1 MNTILTQQLF
11 NQYCNDYYLTN
22 QTNALNQATLA
33 TLPTT
38 IKNVELSLNT
48 MLNGR
53 LYKRYNPANLQ
64 FNGVAN
70 LSAEAEQD
78 TLYSL
83 LTEAVLYKIQTGA
96 FVNVSNTFGG
106 NITGLNHF
114 QSSNSNVI
122 GLRNDIRDKL
132 VALNLYKNANY
143 TNPTVNQP
151 PQLLNDNPLTIQQ
164 ASAINSWLSTN
175 NFTLGGS
182 WNFGN
187 LNIDGTPINTYVDNL
202 INQSEGSA
210 NSVLINYLPNT
221 QVPLITQ
228 KDITNWNTWYQNAVG
243 SYQGLSKILQNY
255 ITNAP
260 AGTGNPVPLIT
271 SQDITNWNNAA
282 TSASGNVDTLQ
293 NYINGPVPLITTLD
307 INNWNS
313 VANNAPTILSNY
325 LPNTVLPIIKQ
336 SDITNWNNNNAVLKN
351 YLPSTEIPLITQTD
365 ITKWNS
371 NSGTTITTTT
381 YTLTI
386 TNKWSIDFNSYGQM
400 SLTESTA
407 VWSPDPTANNILA
420 VVKPNQTLPQTEP
433 SIEVGFIIGTGTL
446 ISAFLYPDNGS
457 NYNSWTNINN
467 VTLPTNWY
475 SNTGLNVY
483 SGNTYFVYAN
493 WGTYGGSTCQPVY
506 IATNGMV
513 RFNLNFNYF
522 ADYDGSG
529 TAPSS
534 PTQTFT
540 EVATFMIDVVIAK

>member
-22 QTNALNQATLA
+22 KTNALNQATLA
-33 TLPTT
+33 TLPST

-53 LYKRYNPANLQ
+53 LYKKYNPANLQ
-64 FNGVAN
+64 FNGTAN
-70 LSAEAEQD
+70 LSSEAEQD

-114 QSSNSNVI
+114 QSSNSNII

-151 PQLLNDNPLTIQQ
+151 PQLLNDNPLTVQQ

-210 NSVLINYLPNT
+210 NSVLLNYLPNT
-221 QVPLITQ
+221 QVPLITTT
-228 KDITNWNTWYQNAVG
+228 DITNWNTWYQNAVG
-243 SYQGLSKILQNY
+243 SYQGLTQILQNY

-271 SQDITNWNNAA
+271 SPDITNWNA
-282 TSASGNVDTLQ
+282 TSTTQTKILNILTNYYGTGQNVIEVPTITQVDLNKWNDTATNVATVLQ
-293 NYINGPVPLITTLD
+293 NYWPNTAI
-307 INNWNS
+307 
-313 VANNAPTILSNY
+313 PTI
-325 LPNTVLPIIKQ
+325 
-336 SDITNWNNNNAVLKN
+336 
-351 YLPSTEIPLITQTD
+351 TQAD

-371 NSGTTITTTT
+371 NSGSSSGSTITTTT

-386 TNKWSIDFNSYGQM
+386 TNNWSIEFTSNGGQMMLTSTSVLCSPDMSADGLSLTWNPTTTLPSSEPNITFNLTGANKTILNTFLYPGVNNNSNTWTNIGSMSLPSNWENNCDLYFYNSGQQFTYANWYIYGNNIFPFYVPNNQLLIDFNY
-400 SLTESTA
+400 T
-407 VWSPDPTANNILA
+407 I
-420 VVKPNQTLPQTEP
+420 
-433 SIEVGFIIGTGTL
+433 
-446 ISAFLYPDNGS
+446 Y
-457 NYNSWTNINN
+457 
-467 VTLPTNWY
+467 
-475 SNTGLNVY
+475 Y
-483 SGNTYFVYAN
+483 SG
-493 WGTYGGSTCQPVY
+493 
-506 IATNGMV
+506 
-513 RFNLNFNYF
+513 
-522 ADYDGSG
+522 SG
-529 TAPSS
+529 NIPTS

-540 EVATFMIDVVIAK
+540 EVVVFMLDVMIAN

>member
-22 QTNALNQATLA
+22 KTNALNQATLA
-33 TLPTT
+33 TLPST

-64 FNGVAN
+64 FNGVGN
-70 LSAEAEQD
+70 LTVEAEQD

-114 QSSNSNVI
+114 QSSNSNII

-151 PQLLNDNPLTIQQ
+151 PQLLNDNPLTVQQ

-221 QVPLITQ
+221 QVPLIT
-228 KDITNWNTWYQNAVG
+228 
-243 SYQGLSKILQNY
+243 
-255 ITNAP
+255 
-260 AGTGNPVPLIT
+260 
-271 SQDITNWNNAA
+271 SQDITNWNA
-282 TSASGNVDTLQ
+282 TSTTQTKILNILTNYYGTGQNVIEVPTITQVDLNKWNDTATNVATVLQ
-293 NYINGPVPLITTLD
+293 NYWPNTAI
-307 INNWNS
+307 
-313 VANNAPTILSNY
+313 PTI
-325 LPNTVLPIIKQ
+325 
-336 SDITNWNNNNAVLKN
+336 
-351 YLPSTEIPLITQTD
+351 TQAD

-371 NSGTTITTTT
+371 NSGSSSGSTVIRTT

-386 TNKWSIDFNSYGQM
+386 TNKWSINFSNYGQM
-400 SLTESTA
+400 ELTESTA
-407 VWSPDPTANNILA
+407 VWSPDPTANNILPL
-420 VVKPNQTLPQTEP
+420 VKPTQTLPQTSP
-433 SIEVGFIIGTGTL
+433 YIQVSLLTGTSTL
-446 ISAFLYPDNGS
+446 ISAFLYPGYDS
-457 NYNSWTNINN
+457 NYNSWTNINE
-467 VTLPTNWY
+467 VSLPTNWY

-483 SGNTYFVYAN
+483 SGNTYYVYAN
-493 WGTYGGSTCQPVY
+493 WSTDGYGNASPVY
-506 IATNGMV
+506 IVNNGIV
-513 RFNLNFNYF
+513 GANLNFNYY

-540 EVATFMIDVVIAK
+540 EVATFMLDVVIAK

>member
-22 QTNALNQATLA
+22 KTNALNQATLA
-33 TLPTT
+33 TLPST

-70 LSAEAEQD
+70 LSSEAEQD

-114 QSSNSNVI
+114 QSSNSNII

-151 PQLLNDNPLTIQQ
+151 PQLLNDNPLTVQQ

-210 NSVLINYLPNT
+210 NSVLINYLPNA

-228 KDITNWNTWYQNAVG
+228 KDISNWNTWYQNAVG
-243 SYQGLSKILQNY
+243 SYQGLTKILQNY

-260 AGTGNPVPLIT
+260 AGTGNPVPLIQ
-271 SQDITNWNNAA
+271 S
-282 TSASGNVDTLQ
+282 
-293 NYINGPVPLITTLD
+293 
-307 INNWNS
+307 
-313 VANNAPTILSNY
+313 
-325 LPNTVLPIIKQ
+325 
-336 SDITNWNNNNAVLKN
+336 SDITNWNATSTTQTKILNILTN
-351 YLPSTEIPLITQTD
+351 YYGTGQNVVEVPTITQVDLNKWNDTATNVASVLQNYWPNTAIPTITQAD

-371 NSGTTITTTT
+371 NSGSSSGSTITTTT

-386 TNKWSIDFNSYGQM
+386 TNKWSINFSNYGQM
-400 SLTESTA
+400 ELTESTA
-407 VWSPDPTANNILA
+407 VWSPDPTQNNIIFI
-420 VVKPNQTLPQTEP
+420 VKPSQTLPQTSP
-433 SIEVGFIIGTGTL
+433 YIEVSAPIGVGSL
-446 ISAFLYPDNGS
+446 ISAFLYPTNGS
-457 NYNSWTNINN
+457 NYDSWTNISYLS
-467 VTLPTNWY
+467 LPNDWYTN
-475 SNTGLNVY
+475 TMLEVY
-483 SGNTYFVYAN
+483 SSNGHFVYAN
-493 WGTYGGSTCQPVY
+493 WNTNVYGNASPVY
-506 IATNGMV
+506 IANNG
-513 RFNLNFNYF
+513 LIQAQLSFNYYV
-522 ADYDGSG
+522 DYSGSG
-529 TAPSS
+529 TAPSY

-540 EVATFMIDVVIAK
+540 EIATFMIDVVIAK

>member
-143 TNPTVNQP
+143 TNPTVKQP
-151 PQLLNDNPLTIQQ
+151 PQLLNDNPLTVQQ
-164 ASAINSWLSTN
+164 ASSINSWLSTN

-228 KDITNWNTWYQNAVG
+228 KDISNWNTWYQNAVG
-243 SYQGLSKILQNY
+243 SYQGLTKILQNY

-271 SQDITNWNNAA
+271 SQDITNWNNNNTTVNTNTQTIA
-282 TSASGNVDTLQ
+282 TLLN
-293 NYINGPVPLITTLD
+293 
-307 INNWNS
+307 
-313 VANNAPTILSNY
+313 
-325 LPNTVLPIIKQ
+325 
-336 SDITNWNNNNAVLKN
+336 VLKN
-351 YLPSTEIPLITQTD
+351 YVPSSEVPLIQAANINQWSDTATAATAILQNYWPNTAIPTITQAD

-371 NSGTTITTTT
+371 NTGSSSGGTTIIKKT

-386 TNKWSIDFNSYGQM
+386 TNNWTVDFNNGGEM
-400 SLTESTA
+400 TLNSTSA
-407 VWSPDPTANNILA
+407 LSSPDMNADGLGFNWNPPALPTTYPTITLTINSTSTTILS
-420 VVKPNQTLPQTEP
+420 T
-433 SIEVGFIIGTGTL
+433 
-446 ISAFLYPDNGS
+446 FLYPGQNNNNS
-457 NYNSWTNINN
+457 NSWTNINN
-467 VTLPTNWY
+467 LDWPTDWTN
-475 SNTGLNVY
+475 NTSL
-483 SGNTYFVYAN
+483 SIGNYNQAFNFTT
-493 WGTYGGSTCQPVY
+493 WDTSGGSSIPLYVPN
-506 IATNGMV
+506 NGLS
-513 RFNLNFNYF
+513 FDFS
-522 ADYDGSG
+522 YDTYYYGSG
-529 TAPSS
+529 TAPST
-534 PTQTFT
+534 PNQTFT
-540 EVATFMIDVVIAK
+540 EVATFMLDVVIAN